1 MRYRLFFWLVGC
13 LSAPAL
19 LFSTLAAA
27 PGGEVL
33 AGETVVAEVPE
44 LFKFDNLYEVSL
56 GICVVFLF
64 LTLWWLT
71 LLRRKVK
78 EQAEQ
83 LKAQFERE
91 TVLQKRF
98 KDLFEHANDLVMTID
113 RNGFIT
119 DLNAAGEEILGCPR
133 AKAQSIRFTAFLNDD
148 HIRLFEQWAAECSSD
163 KSKGFEA
170 VVRGA
175 HGKRAILELM
185 GRPSSLAG
193 DKGML
198 EIIARDVTQRRVAEE
213 ALRQSEERFS
223 SAFRASPVAIAIS
236 KLPKGELLDVNSSF
250 VKLFGYEHSEAVGR
264 TADDLDLWSNME
276 DQLRLEKTLA
286 EHGSVS
292 GVEVRF
298 RVKSGQIRT
307 ALVFMERI
315 KTGETSCLLW
325 ISHDMTD
332 RMNLEAQVRH
342 LLKMEAVGR
351 LAAGVAHDFNNLLT
365 VVQGNTE
372 WILVKHAGD
381 DDMMTSL
388 RRIKEATHRAAN
400 LTRQLL
406 TFSRKENIVLQAL
419 DLNLAVTHATKMFK
433 HLMRADIILKIRFA
447 ADLPL
452 VQADPQMLEQAL
464 MNLVVNARDAMAH
477 GGELTLASS
486 QVTIDAA
493 YVASHPEAAVG
504 NYVCLEVSDTGCGM
518 DQATQSRIFEP
529 FFTTKPSGQGTG
541 LGLATVYGIVKQ
553 HNGWIE
559 VVSEKGVGT
568 TFKIFIPAQ
577 DIARSEPR
585 RREGEKPSILLLEDE
600 PAVLELMGRFL
611 ADQGHRVLQASNGI
625 EAMQVWSE
633 HPGEIKLLLTDVRMP
648 VGMSGFEVAENL
660 QALNPT
666 LKVIFVSGYP
676 GEGTQQERAIQRGAM
691 FLAKPCAPDV
701 LGKAIDTL
709 MPASNN

>member
-1 MRYRLFFWLVGC
+1 MRNRLFALVVAG
-13 LSAPAL
+13 LSAAQLAFPV
-19 LFSTLAAA
+19 AAA
-27 PGGEVL
+27 ENAPTNSIEVV
-33 AGETVVAEVPE
+33 AAEVPQ
-44 LFKFDNLYEVSL
+44 LFKFDNIYEVSL

-78 EQAEQ
+78 EQAQQ
-83 LKAQFERE
+83 LKDQFERE

-113 RNGFIT
+113 SAGFIT
-119 DLNAAGEEILGCPR
+119 ALNVAGEEALGCPR
-133 AKAQSIRFTAFLNDD
+133 AKAATMKFTAFVPD
-148 HIRLFEQWAAECSSD
+148 EQIKPLEEWAADCARNRG
-163 KSKGFEA
+163 KAFE
-170 VVRGA
+170 VSIRGA

-185 GRPSSLAG
+185 ARPSSAPG
-193 DKGML
+193 DNGVL
-198 EIIARDVTQRRVAEE
+198 EVIARDVTSRRAAEE

-236 KLPKGELLDVNSSF
+236 KLPEGKLLDVNQSF
-250 VKLFGYEHSEAVGR
+250 IKLFGYEHSEAVGR
-264 TADDLDLWSNME
+264 TADDLNLFLNLE
-276 DQLRLEKTLA
+276 DQFRLEKALA
-286 EHGSVS
+286 ENGSI
-292 GVEVRF
+292 GGIEVRF

-315 KTGETSCLLW
+315 TTGETSCLLW

-372 WILVKHAGD
+372 WILVKHSGD

-406 TFSRKENIVLQAL
+406 TFSRKEQIVLTAL
-419 DLNLAVTHATKMFK
+419 DLNLAVTQATKMFK

-452 VQADPQMLEQAL
+452 VQADAQMLEQAL

-477 GGELTLASS
+477 GGDLTLATSL
-486 QVTIDAA
+486 VKIDPA
-493 YVASHPEAAVG
+493 YVANHPEAVAG
-504 NYVCLEVSDTGCGM
+504 DYVCLEISDTGCGM

-553 HNGWIE
+553 HAGWIE

-568 TFKIFIPAQ
+568 TFKLFIPAN
-577 DIARSEPR
+577 DCARSEPR
-585 RREGEKPSILLLEDE
+585 KREGEKPSILLLEDE

-611 ADQGHRVLQASNGI
+611 TDQGHRVLQASNGI

-633 HPGEIKLLLTDVRMP
+633 HPNEIKLFLTDVRMP
-648 VGMSGFEVAENL
+648 IGMSGFDVAENL
-660 QALNPT
+660 QALNPS
-666 LKVIFVSGYP
+666 LKVIFVSGYA
-676 GEGTQQERAIQRGAM
+676 GEGSEQEKAMKRGAM

-701 LGKAIDTL
+701 LGKAISTL
-709 MPASNN
+709 MTTAKN